1 MSYLECL
8 INSTFNLEIRFQ
20 CDIDISKKTINA
32 TRSIKNFV
40 VISQRIKDKSDGLI
54 SYVNYLRNENTPSHK
69 DTKIL
74 DLPKA
79 NADDFLKKTIINT
92 VNFDNNNKKGGRK
105 VESLAQSFDFVL
117 PPTVPNPTIDQW
129 KLIYRDVLKTA
140 KTTLGLEAEN
150 LNVFAEHCFANI
162 HEQKNPHLN
171 LLIPRI
177 YKEQRLEKLDQKRL
191 LGDLKKSFNTAVMLH
206 CNIDFKQYKPQE
218 QNTGKRRKKWQYEQ
232 QQSIKAKEELTNE
245 RLLLAQDTLAAAQVQ
260 ERAET
265 AQIKAQAA
273 TDVAVKAKADADV
286 AKHDAQHKMGL
297 LAEMKHLF
305 NDFKSSLSDWIK
317 SIKSKDELLE
327 EITKTDTINAVVN
340 IQNHNEY
347 DADMEEIVF
356 SAIEQAET
364 VTNKPD
370 ISKNVSRKRRYKP

>member
-1 MSYLECL
+1 M
-8 INSTFNLEIRFQ
+8 
-20 CDIDISKKTINA
+20 
-32 TRSIKNFV
+32 SIKNFV
-40 VISQRIKDKSDGLI
+40 VITQRIKDKSDGLI
-54 SYVNYLRNENTPSHK
+54 GYVNYLRNENTNSHK

-74 DLPKA
+74 ELPKS
-79 NADDFLKKTIINT
+79 NADEFLKKTIINT

-232 QQSIKAKEELTNE
+232 QQSIKAKEELADE
-245 RLLLAQDTLAAAQVQ
+245 RLLLAQEKLDVAELIDHSQVIQ

-265 AQIKAQAA
+265 SQIKAQEA
-273 TDVAVKAKADADV
+273 TAQARLAEADADR
-286 AKHDAQHKMGL
+286 KISLMD
-297 LAEMKHLF
+297 EMKNIF
-305 NDFKSSLSDWIK
+305 NNFKSSINDWIK
-317 SIKSKDELLE
+317 GIKSKDELLE
-327 EITKTDTINAVVN
+327 DIALNDVVSSVKTAQKHESYDDALEALMFNTIDMAEEETK
-340 IQNHNEY
+340 
-347 DADMEEIVF
+347 
-356 SAIEQAET
+356 
-364 VTNKPD
+364 KPS
-370 ISKNVSRKRRYKP
+370 ISKQVSRTRKYKPY